1 MEYNRTTPSADGYYM
16 PAEYEP
22 HKGCIM
28 IWPQRPGSW
37 KKDAKDAE
45 QAFCAVMEAITKSEP
60 VYLAAGKKV
69 LARAE
74 AFAAQQKEKYR
85 EAIACGDIF
94 R

>member
-1 MEYNRTTPSADGYYM
+1 MEHNRTTPSADGYHM

-45 QAFCAVMEAITKSEP
+45 RAFCAVMEAITKSEP

-74 AFAAQQKEKYR
+74 AFAA
-85 EAIACGDIF
+85 
-94 R
+94 

>member
-37 KKDAKDAE
+37 NRLFVQLWKRSQKVSRCIWLPEKRFLHGQRHLPHSRKKNIEKPSHAE
-45 QAFCAVMEAITKSEP
+45 
-60 VYLAAGKKV
+60 
-69 LARAE
+69 
-74 AFAAQQKEKYR
+74 
-85 EAIACGDIF
+85 DIF

>member
-45 QAFCAVMEAITKSEP
+45 QAFWPSASCGRDRGYVRGTEE
-60 VYLAAGKKV
+60 GKPHSNQ
-69 LARAE
+69 RT
-74 AFAAQQKEKYR
+74 
-85 EAIACGDIF
+85 II
-94 R
+94 

>member
-37 KKDAKDAE
+37 KKNAKDAE

-85 EAIACGDIF
+85 EAIG
-94 R
+94 

>member
-45 QAFCAVMEAITKSEP
+45 QAFVQLWKRS
-60 VYLAAGKKV
+60 
-69 LARAE
+69 
-74 AFAAQQKEKYR
+74 QK
-85 EAIACGDIF
+85 
-94 R
+94 